1 MTYQK
6 EKEMYPEVQKW
17 LEKLLK
23 TKYKNKLIHVYDTHA
38 QNLSSFL
45 VEKKLHDF
53 FPDYPSYEIK
63 VDVTGVL
70 REGNKA
76 ALAFVECKLQP
87 ITLRD
92 ISQLLGYSRVAKP
105 LHSIILS
112 PRDVS
117 SSISYLFRTLRR
129 YDVLYYDKEKKITI
143 GMWSRGRKSIIPS
156 SIIPKGEYL

>member
-1 MTYQK
+1 MSYQK

-23 TKYKNKLIHVYDTHA
+23 TKYKKMLVHVYDTHA
-38 QNLSSFL
+38 QTLSRFL
-45 VEKKLHDF
+45 MEKKLHNF

-70 REGNKA
+70 REGDKA
-76 ALAFVECKLQP
+76 SLAFVECKLQP

-92 ISQLLGYSRVAKP
+92 TSQLLGYSRVAKP

-117 SSISYLFRTLRR
+117 NSISYLFRTLRR
-129 YDVLYYDKEKKITI
+129 YDVLYYDKDKKIII
-143 GMWSRGRKSIIPS
+143 GKWSQDRKSIIPS